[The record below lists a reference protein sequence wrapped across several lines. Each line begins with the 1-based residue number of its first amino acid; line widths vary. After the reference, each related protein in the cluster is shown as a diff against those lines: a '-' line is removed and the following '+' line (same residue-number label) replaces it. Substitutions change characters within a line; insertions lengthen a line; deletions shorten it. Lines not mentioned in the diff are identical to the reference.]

1 MRRGGAVEVEGFALR
16 FPIPYSLF
24 PIPAQPVSELSDLA
38 NALAGQYDIE
48 REIGRGGMGIVY
60 LARDLKLDRPVAIKT
75 LPAHLAGSPDVR
87 ERFLREARTA
97 AHLSHPSIVPIHRAD
112 EIDGQVFF
120 VMGYVDGES
129 LAQRIQSRGRP
140 SFAETIGQLRDVAL
154 ALGYAH
160 ARGVVHRDVKA
171 ENILI
176 ENGTGR
182 AVVTDFGIARLAES
196 KQLTATGQVLG
207 TVHYMS
213 PEQVSGEAVDG
224 RTDVYALG
232 VVAFLAFSG
241 RFPFDS
247 DTPSAILVSHVT
259 RPAPRLADV
268 APDVPVAIAA
278 IVDRCLAKNA
288 ADRFETCGALAEAL
302 DGVRSDATAADRDRT
317 HGAHVLVSETQAQA
331 IWKRAAELQ
340 AYTTSQPAP
349 AIPQAVPRPQREL
362 SASSAYQLADVRASA
377 VDAGIPET
385 FVQQA
390 LAEHGLVPSPNAA
403 DVRDDGARSPAPRR
417 TGSTPEVVIKA
428 GPPQTINPLI
438 GTATRILAEVVVNG
452 EMPERDYDLVLDIIR
467 REVGEVGQIGSVG
480 RTFSW
485 SVSNQSRKL
494 QISVMP
500 RGGKTTVRV
509 DEQLTH
515 LTGGIFGGMM
525 GGIGGGLGGA
535 VMGTVAGS
543 SAGPMIGLLAWLGVV
558 GSAYLGARFTFS
570 RVAKG
575 RETKLHALAKQI
587 GDQIADS
594 VASSEPTDPRRR
606 LAR

>member
-1 MRRGGAVEVEGFALR
+1 MTDFS
-16 FPIPYSLF
+16 P
-24 PIPAQPVSELSDLA
+24 LA
-38 NALAGQYDIE
+38 DALAGQYDIE
-48 REIGRGGMGIVY
+48 REVGRGGMGIVY
-60 LARDLKLDRPVAIKT
+60 LARDLKLDRLVAIKT
-75 LPAHLAGSPDVR
+75 LPAHLAGSADVR

-112 EIDGQVFF
+112 EIAGQVFF

-129 LAQRIQSRGRP
+129 LAQRIQEHGRP
-140 SFAETIGQLRDVAL
+140 PFTETIAQLRDVAL

-176 ENGTGR
+176 ERSTGR

-213 PEQVSGEAVDG
+213 PEQVTGDAIDG
-224 RTDVYALG
+224 RSDVYALG

-247 DTPSAILVSHVT
+247 ETPSAILVSHVT

-278 IVDRCLAKNA
+278 IVDRCLAKSAN
-288 ADRFETCGALAEAL
+288 DRFETCGALAEAL
-302 DGVRSDATAADRDRT
+302 ERVGDDARSADKDRAN
-317 HGAHVLVSETQAQA
+317 GAHVLVSETQAQA
-331 IWKRAAELQ
+331 VWKRAAELQ
-340 AYTTSQPAP
+340 AYTSSQPAP
-349 AIPQAVPRPQREL
+349 PIPAPAARPARPL
-362 SASSAYQLADVRASA
+362 SESTAYQLSDVRASA
-377 VDAGIPET
+377 VDAGIPDA

-390 LAEHGLVPSPNAA
+390 LVEQGLVSGRTDVAPNAHGGVA
-403 DVRDDGARSPAPRR
+403 GQSREGAERHLVYTPGVGLSMSPRAMRAEAAAMPAVSVRP
-417 TGSTPEVVIKA
+417 
-428 GPPQTINPLI
+428 GPKQSVNPLI
-438 GTATRILAEVVVNG
+438 GSPTRIVVEVVVDA
-452 EMPERDYDLVLDIIR
+452 EMPERDYDLVLDLIR
-467 REVGEVGQIGSVG
+467 RDIGEVGQIGSVG

-500 RGGKTTVRV
+500 RGGKTTIRV
-509 DEQLTH
+509 DEQLSH

-525 GGIGGGLGGA
+525 GGIGGGVGGA
-535 VMGTVAGS
+535 VMGSVAGS
-543 SAGPMIGLLAWLGVV
+543 EYGPLVGLAAWVGVL
-558 GSAYLGARFTFS
+558 GSAYAGARFTFGRVVKS
-570 RVAKG
+570 RQEKLNEVARLIG
-575 RETKLHALAKQI
+575 EQVAESAATLA
-587 GDQIADS
+587 
-594 VASSEPTDPRRR
+594 EPTDPKKRLRR
-606 LAR
+606 

>member
-1 MRRGGAVEVEGFALR
+1 MSDFSALA
-16 FPIPYSLF
+16 S
-24 PIPAQPVSELSDLA
+24 
-38 NALAGQYDIE
+38 ALAGQYAVE

-97 AHLSHPSIVPIHRAD
+97 AHLTHPSIVPIHRAD

-129 LAQRIQSRGRP
+129 LAQRIQTAGRP
-140 SFAETIGQLRDVAL
+140 PFAETIGQLRDVAL

-176 ENGTGR
+176 ERGTGR

-213 PEQVSGEAVDG
+213 PEQVSGDAIDG
-224 RTDVYALG
+224 RSDVYALG
-232 VVAFLAFSG
+232 VVAFLALSG

-247 DTPSAILVSHVT
+247 ETPSAILVAHVT

-268 APDVPVAIAA
+268 APDVPLSIAT
-278 IVDRCLAKNA
+278 IVDRCLAKSPN
-288 ADRFETCGALAEAL
+288 DRYESSGALAEAL
-302 DGVRSDATAADRDRT
+302 ERVRAEAAASDRDR
-317 HGAHVLVSETQAQA
+317 AIDARQLVSETQAQSV
-331 IWKRAAELQ
+331 WRRAAELQ
-340 AYTTSQPAP
+340 AYTSAQPAP
-349 AIPQAVPRPQREL
+349 ALPPLPERPARSL
-362 SASSAYQLADVRASA
+362 SESSAYQLADVRASA
-377 VDAGIPET
+377 VDAGIPEV

-390 LAEHGLVPSPNAA
+390 LAEHGLVRPAN
-403 DVRDDGARSPAPRR
+403 GAPRDER
-417 TGSTPEVVIKA
+417 RAVAKPSQPRPQIVVKD
-428 GPPQTINPLI
+428 GPRQPVNPLL
-438 GTATRILAEVVVNG
+438 GTATRIVVEATIDG

-485 SVSNQSRKL
+485 SVSNQNRRL

-500 RGGKTTVRV
+500 RGGRTTVRI
-509 DEQLTH
+509 DEQLGH
-515 LTGGIFGGMM
+515 VAGGIIGGITGGV
-525 GGIGGGLGGA
+525 GGGLGGA
-535 VMGTVAGS
+535 VMGGVAAS
-543 SAGPMIGLLAWLGVV
+543 THDPLLGLLGWAGVL
-558 GSAYLGARFTFS
+558 GSAYMGARFTLR
-570 RVAKG
+570 RVATS
-575 RETKLHALAKQI
+575 RHEALRAVAQQLA
-587 GDQIADS
+587 DQIAES
-594 VASSEPTDPRRR
+594 LSATETTEQRKRIGR
-606 LAR
+606 

>member
-1 MRRGGAVEVEGFALR
+1 M
-16 FPIPYSLF
+16 
-24 PIPAQPVSELSDLA
+24 SELSDLA

-75 LPAHLAGSPDVR
+75 LPAHLAGSGDVR

-112 EIDGQVFF
+112 EIAGQVFF

-129 LAQRIQSRGRP
+129 LAQRIQERGRLP
-140 SFAETIGQLRDVAL
+140 FTETIGQLRDVAL

-176 ENGTGR
+176 ERATGR

-213 PEQVSGEAVDG
+213 PEQVTGEAVDG
-224 RTDVYALG
+224 RSDVYALG

-259 RPAPRLADV
+259 RPAPRLADA
-268 APDVPVAIAA
+268 APDVPVAITA
-278 IVDRCLAKNA
+278 IVDRCLAKSA
-288 ADRFETCGALAEAL
+288 GDRFETCGALAEAL
-302 DGVRSDATAADRDRT
+302 ERVRGDAVAADRERAS
-317 HGAHVLVSETQAQA
+317 GAAVLVSETQAQA
-331 IWKRAAELQ
+331 VWKRAAELQ
-340 AYTTSQPAP
+340 AHTSSEPAP
-349 AIPQAVPRPQREL
+349 PLPQVVPRPQRDL
-362 SASSAYQLADVRASA
+362 SASSAYQLSDVRASA
-377 VDAGIPET
+377 VDAGIPEAY
-385 FVQQA
+385 VQQA
-390 LAEHGLVPSPNAA
+390 LVEQGILPDGNSPVA
-403 DVRDDGARSPAPRR
+403 RDGGSRALTPRR
-417 TGSTPEVVIKA
+417 SGVAPNVFVKS
-428 GPPQTINPLI
+428 GPKQTVNPLV
-438 GTATRILAEVVVNG
+438 GTATRIVVEVVVDG
-452 EMPERDYDLVLDIIR
+452 EMPERDYDLVLDVIR

-485 SVSNQSRKL
+485 SVSNQNRKL

-500 RGGKTTVRV
+500 RGGKTTVRI

-515 LTGGIFGGMM
+515 LTGGIFGGMI

-543 SAGPMIGLLAWLGVV
+543 TAGPLVGLTAWLGVV
-558 GSAYLGARFTFS
+558 GAAYLGARYTFR
-570 RVAKG
+570 RVSKG
-575 RETKLHALAKQI
+575 REEKLHQLANLL
-587 GDQIADS
+587 GEQIADS
-594 VASSEPTDPRRR
+594 LAAFDPTDPKKR
-606 LAR
+606 LR